1 LSRLRQRIHGCPLN
15 PSVVNVVAAIPP
27 KKNPVSTILASG
39 NWEMAVPVW
48 LKGKYGI
55 DLSSEST
62 FSRGYDD
69 LLTTLHK
76 TRTAAP
82 PLGPRPVAG
91 APTIPEPTAPQPI
104 TILGVI
110 ADEVTEPRRGHTPGS
125 ALYHI
130 PFRLSRTPTSLWA
143 ELFLQAWDTPPQFTT
158 MHRPGIAS
166 VTGDKI
172 ILDGTTIE
180 EVERYHRDTLVICV
194 KTANEEDKLVRERRQ
209 RDEELRNISADEH
222 RAKVAEIS
230 RRLKFD

>member
-1 LSRLRQRIHGCPLN
+1 
-15 PSVVNVVAAIPP
+15 
-27 KKNPVSTILASG
+27 
-39 NWEMAVPVW
+39 M
-48 LKGKYGI
+48 
-55 DLSSEST
+55 
-62 FSRGYDD
+62 
-69 LLTTLHK
+69 
-76 TRTAAP
+76 
-82 PLGPRPVAG
+82 
-91 APTIPEPTAPQPI
+91 
-104 TILGVI
+104 
-110 ADEVTEPRRGHTPGS
+110 
-125 ALYHI
+125 
-130 PFRLSRTPTSLWA
+130 
-143 ELFLQAWDTPPQFTT
+143 FLQAWDTPPQFTT